1 VTEWLHLV
9 LRWLHVIAGVFWLGQ
24 TALFTWL
31 DARLRAEARD
41 GKEQIWMVHSGGFYV
56 VDRQTAPAALD
67 MPLHWFKWEAAIT
80 WATGFALLVQL
91 YWLGGALNVAGGR
104 LSDNQAIA
112 LSAAVLLGGWTIY
125 DLLWTSPLR
134 RNERVLGALCYLA
147 VVALSWGLAQY
158 LSGRG
163 SYLQIGALFG
173 TLMAANVWMRI
184 LPAQRRMVA
193 AIGRG
198 EAADPRLAA
207 IAKQRSK
214 HNTFMALP
222 LLFIMI
228 SPHFPVATYG
238 HRYNWLIL
246 AVLMLA
252 GFALR
257 ALINWHEGK
266 R

>member
-1 VTEWLHLV
+1 
-9 LRWLHVIAGVFWLGQ
+9 
-24 TALFTWL
+24 
-31 DARLRAEARD
+31 
-41 GKEQIWMVHSGGFYV
+41 
-56 VDRQTAPAALD
+56 
-67 MPLHWFKWEAAIT
+67 
-80 WATGFALLVQL
+80 
-91 YWLGGALNVAGGR
+91 
-104 LSDNQAIA
+104 
-112 LSAAVLLGGWTIY
+112 VLLGGWTIY